1 MHLQLALE
9 KAEISLIAE
18 RLRSA
23 IHNASETNFVLP
35 TVFTLENDTSLVFST
50 GIVPLQVKNDS
61 SISLVLSSLSSLVD
75 ENMATL
81 HIKCTIESMDFS
93 IHYDYYKNA
102 ALKFVSTFSAI
113 LIDLGL
119 TTEDHIESIYLSS
132 YN

>member
-61 SISLVLSSLSSLVD
+61 SISLELSSLSPLVD

>member
-1 MHLQLALE
+1 MHLHLALE

-61 SISLVLSSLSSLVD
+61 SISLELSSLSPLVD

>member
-61 SISLVLSSLSSLVD
+61 SISLELSSLSSLVD